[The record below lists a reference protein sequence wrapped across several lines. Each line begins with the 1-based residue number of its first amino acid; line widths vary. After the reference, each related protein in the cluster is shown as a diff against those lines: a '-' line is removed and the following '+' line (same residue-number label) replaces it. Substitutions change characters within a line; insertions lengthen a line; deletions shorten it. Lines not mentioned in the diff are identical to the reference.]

1 MKRNYAILSLMFVFG
16 LMICITTASF
26 LHGLYNISVIN
37 YVSAAIVLVFGV
49 NIIHYE
55 MRLK

>member
-1 MKRNYAILSLMFVFG
+1 MKRNYAILSLMFIFG
-16 LMICITTASF
+16 LMMCVTTVSF

-37 YVSAAIVLVFGV
+37 YVSAVIVLVFGV
-49 NIIHYE
+49 NIINYE